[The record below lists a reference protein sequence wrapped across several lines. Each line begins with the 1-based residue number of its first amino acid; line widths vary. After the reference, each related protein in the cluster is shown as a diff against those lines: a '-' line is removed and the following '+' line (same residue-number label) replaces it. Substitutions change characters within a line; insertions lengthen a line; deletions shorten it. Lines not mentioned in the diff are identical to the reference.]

1 MLEIFAYNKYT
12 VPLNRQVNLAMF
24 TDLQNLRLDL
34 WEKVIEKPREARS
47 GEERTE

>member
-1 MLEIFAYNKYT
+1 MLEIFTDNKYT
-12 VPLNRQVNLAMF
+12 GPSNRQVNLAMF

-34 WEKVIEKPREARS
+34 WEKVTGKPREARS